1 MSTHRVRTAFL
12 YLDEGRSD
20 KSIIPCAK
28 KAAKFEYHTNDSV
41 GETLAQCRMI
51 ARICA
56 LFKAYVGE
64 QTWTP
69 TYRGQVKRTMLLSRE
84 DDQDHK
90 IRARKQRTG
99 AGKYSFVNRTIK
111 LWYQLH
117 AEALVTSKHEIE
129 KCTLYNGEQH
139 TLIG

>member
-1 MSTHRVRTAFL
+1 M
-12 YLDEGRSD
+12 D
-20 KSIIPCAK
+20 
-28 KAAKFEYHTNDSV
+28 
-41 GETLAQCRMI
+41 
-51 ARICA
+51 
-56 LFKAYVGE
+56 
-64 QTWTP
+64 

-117 AEALVTSKHEIE
+117 AEVLVTFPCKSHIIRKRVREVIISVE
-129 KCTLYNGEQH
+129 K
-139 TLIG
+139 